1 MEFLRRGIA
10 PLKFRPTFVLM
21 CLTFLFFS
29 LIATSWYAREP
40 RIHNGRVEI
49 VNHIHAQDGGLAAI
63 REVTTL
69 EKIEPYT
76 DTGTRS
82 NQSQLGYLVILDIPE
97 QLTSAVEDF
106 VQLYMINQLH
116 WKLGMIEPYVLGTR
130 LAFSPP
136 VTEDFR
142 SLPLLST
149 YFNRSHMMLNLEKCS
164 HSDMKLR
171 LFKIF

>member
-1 MEFLRRGIA
+1 MAEWRY
-10 PLKFRPTFVLM
+10 V
-21 CLTFLFFS
+21 
-29 LIATSWYAREP
+29 
-40 RIHNGRVEI
+40 

-69 EKIEPYT
+69 AKIEPDT

-82 NQSQLGYLVILDIPE
+82 NQSKFGFGYLVILDISE
-97 QLTSAVEDF
+97 QLTSPVEDF

-164 HSDMKLR
+164 HSDMKIR
-171 LFKIF
+171 LFKVF